1 MRPCRVSGVSCALRL
16 YLMADLFIN
25 LAARSWKEYSKRK
38 TSRESGCPPSCLVR
52 DGRTTRDPRVL
63 AASRVVMVA
72 GIEWFRPAPLLGV
85 MR

>member
-1 MRPCRVSGVSCALRL
+1 MCFTALWL
-16 YLMADLFIN
+16 IFLSIWPHDLGRNIH
-25 LAARSWKEYSKRK
+25 
-38 TSRESGCPPSCLVR
+38 SRESGCPPSCLVR
-52 DGRTTRDPRVL
+52 DNRTTRDPRVL